1 MAEAKKAESSKGEA
15 KVEPAKDTAAKAPK
29 VGEEPIVRAIGIYK
43 PPAGGWAV
51 QTLVEGVAT
60 ETVYPTRAEAEEA
73 EFAAQGTPVS

>member
-1 MAEAKKAESSKGEA
+1 MAEAKKVESSKAET
-15 KVEPAKDTAAKAPK
+15 KLESTKETAAKAPK
-29 VGEEPIVRAIGIYK
+29 SSEETIVRAIGIYK

-60 ETVYPTRAEAEEA
+60 ETVYLTRAEAEEA